1 MEIWL
6 YPDPIQTNG
15 NLDLT
20 ILFQVRKF
28 LSC

>member
-1 MEIWL
+1 MEIKL

-15 NLDLT
+15 NLGFT
-20 ILFQVRKF
+20 VLFQARKL